1 MIRKSVIKISYFDQD
16 WNYNEDVF
24 TGIAARI
31 IQHEYD
37 HIEGVLFTDHLKP
50 LKRRLL
56 KRKLNDISRGISD
69 VDYKMLLPNKLI
81 K

>member
-1 MIRKSVIKISYFDQD
+1 MIRKSVIKISYFDEA
-16 WNYNEDVF
+16 WNYKEDSF

-69 VDYKMLLPNKLI
+69 VDYKMLLPNK
-81 K
+81 